1 MKLRRSPTKLLMEIN
16 LTTKECLCKT
26 LMVKL
31 LEFYVG
37 RSVVKIPCHNFLKHL
52 QLKMTNVRH
61 KFKFTYK
68 NQFQNYVFKYEKK
81 SPIILKIL
89 LKVALNTIKKCVR
102 RNVNLINFKTKTII
116 IFY

>member
-81 SPIILKIL
+81 KSYNFENI
-89 LKVALNTIKKCVR
+89 VESGIKHHKKMCE
-102 RNVNLINFKTKTII
+102 KECKS
-116 IFY
+116 Y